1 MTRPREEASP
11 VRLPRLLVVALIAAI
26 LVILLTFASILIG
39 SRPLGLTE
47 IMALVSGSGSEEV
60 RTLVGEVRLPRTLAG
75 MLVGA
80 ALAWAGAL
88 MQAMTRNPLAD
99 PGLLGVGS
107 GAAFAVTIGMSW
119 LGLRSAFGIAASA
132 IIGAAAVTTVVL
144 ILGLRGRADGSRLIL
159 AGVAFSMTVSG
170 IQSAITLL
178 NPRALDAMRAWSAGS
193 LASPDS
199 KVIAF
204 SLPILAVG
212 ALIAFLLVR
221 PMDALALGD
230 DLARGL
236 GSHPLATR
244 IGTGLAT
251 VCLVGAATAIAGPI
265 GFIGLMVPHIVRPFT
280 GPRTAP
286 LLLISTFTGAGLV
299 LTADIL
305 SRIVLWPGEI
315 PVGIVS
321 AALGALVMLVL
332 LRRRR

>member
-1 MTRPREEASP
+1 
-11 VRLPRLLVVALIAAI
+11 
-26 LVILLTFASILIG
+26 
-39 SRPLGLTE
+39 
-47 IMALVSGSGSEEV
+47 
-60 RTLVGEVRLPRTLAG
+60 
-75 MLVGA
+75 
-80 ALAWAGAL
+80 
-88 MQAMTRNPLAD
+88 
-99 PGLLGVGS
+99 
-107 GAAFAVTIGMSW
+107 
-119 LGLRSAFGIAASA
+119 
-132 IIGAAAVTTVVL
+132 
-144 ILGLRGRADGSRLIL
+144 
-159 AGVAFSMTVSG
+159 
-170 IQSAITLL
+170 
-178 NPRALDAMRAWSAGS
+178 MRAWSAGS

-321 AALGALVMLVL
+321 AALGALVMIVL